1 MLDIQIREH
10 LGLQPSTVLAPHF
23 GGRRLIDISDTSADD
38 NLAQRASKGLRAN
51 EFHLVFHGA
60 YEAARGELRRVEAQV
75 HWNHPDYG
83 LLLPG
88 AFISKLEQ
96 SDVAYE
102 MSLFIAEKVCHELQT
117 GKVQGLKPCTVA
129 FSVPPAVVV
138 NEGFA
143 SDVVSI
149 ARAHGVAPNL
159 LEIEVND
166 SEDAARL
173 LALRTLT
180 SDLRDSGVSLSYG
193 EFGSGHSPL
202 ANLAVLDVD
211 TVKLSRGLMA
221 TVPSNERSRKVMS
234 SVLGLLA
241 SLDIRVVASGVDT
254 AAQAEWISEWPDV
267 LVQGAY
273 VSKAARTLAQLIR
286 DGDGF

>member
-1 MLDIQIREH
+1 MLDIQIRDYS
-10 LGLQPSTVLAPHF
+10 GLQRNTVLATHF
-23 GGRRLIDISDTSADD
+23 DGNRLDDMSETSVDD
-38 NLAQRASKGLRAN
+38 HLAHRVSRGLRAN
-51 EFHLVFHGA
+51 EFHLVFQGA
-60 YEAARGELRRVEAQV
+60 YEAGSGDLRRVEAQV

-83 LLLPG
+83 SLLPG
-88 AFISKLEQ
+88 AFMPKLEQ

-102 MSLFIAEKVCHELQT
+102 MSLFIVEKVCRELQT
-117 GKVQGLKPCTVA
+117 AEAQGLKPCTVA
-129 FSVPPAVVV
+129 IGAPPAVVMS
-138 NEGFA
+138 ERFA
-143 SDVVSI
+143 SDIVRI

-159 LEIEVND
+159 LEIELND

-173 LALRTLT
+173 VALRTLT
-180 SDLRDSGVSLSYG
+180 ADLRDSGVGLSYG

-211 TVKLSRGLMA
+211 TVKLARGLMA
-221 TVPSNERSRKVMS
+221 TVPVNERSRKVMA

-254 AAQAEWISEWPDV
+254 AAQAEWLAQWPRV

-273 VSKAARTLAQLIR
+273 LSKPARTVAQLNHR
-286 DGDGF
+286 QR